1 MPRRD
6 RRTNNVG
13 DDVVIEG
20 VAMQNKDEVTL
31 ASIGGES
38 RVEDYENQQS
48 NVLDTNHLSIEVGDD
63 SSLVILKTFISSN
76 SRKESVTTAP
86 QSSVG

>member
-20 VAMQNKDEVTL
+20 VAMQNEDGVTL

-63 SSLVILKTFISSN
+63 SSLVILKTFISLN

-86 QSSVG
+86 QSSIG